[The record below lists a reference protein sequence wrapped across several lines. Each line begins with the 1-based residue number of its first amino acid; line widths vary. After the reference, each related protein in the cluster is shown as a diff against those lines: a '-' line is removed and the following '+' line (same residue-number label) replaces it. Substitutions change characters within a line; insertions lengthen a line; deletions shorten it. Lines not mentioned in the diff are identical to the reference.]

1 MIKNTAQATDW
12 IMYDNKRDGF
22 EPQNKE
28 FATNSNAVEANA
40 EDNNVQF
47 CANGFKLR
55 NAGTKSNADSGN
67 NLIYIAFAEQPLVTS
82 TGVPATAR

>member
-1 MIKNTAQATDW
+1 
-12 IMYDNKRDGF
+12 MYDNKRDGF

-28 FATNSNAVEANA
+28 IRTNASAAERNA

-47 CANGFKLR
+47 CANGFKTR
-55 NAGTKSNADSGN
+55 NAGTKSNADSGD
-67 NLIYIAFAEQPLVTS
+67 LFVYMAFAEQPLVTS